1 MHLALECKTRRSKVQ
16 VFAPPNARYVKCS
29 VTVEY
34 TTDVE
39 PSRTS
44 EEQLTGPGGR
54 GVEEEEKGLLPI
66 TVLYFCEQE

>member
-54 GVEEEEKGLLPI
+54 GVEEEEKGLAYYCVIFL
-66 TVLYFCEQE
+66 